1 MKPSKI
7 CKQSIPVR
15 HITTVWKT

>member
-7 CKQSIPVR
+7 RKQSILVR